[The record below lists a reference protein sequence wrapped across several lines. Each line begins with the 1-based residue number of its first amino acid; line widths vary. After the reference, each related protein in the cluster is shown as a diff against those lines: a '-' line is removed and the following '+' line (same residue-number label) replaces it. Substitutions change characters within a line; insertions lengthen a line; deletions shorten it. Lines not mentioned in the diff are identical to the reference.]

1 LGQVFATTIQGQY
14 KVNPPLGPTTI
25 TPALLVNYPAYF
37 EPHFWGTLWDRYHWI
52 DDPQRNPRLHKKWSV
67 KIEMCC
73 EDIDRL
79 NLTSVTGSNGQRLL
93 YPVILDTAYYNI
105 GVITSIILHYG
116 AGDANGEGQY
126 IEISGIV

>member
-1 LGQVFATTIQGQY
+1 
-14 KVNPPLGPTTI
+14 
-25 TPALLVNYPAYF
+25 
-37 EPHFWGTLWDRYHWI
+37 
-52 DDPQRNPRLHKKWSV
+52 
-67 KIEMCC
+67 MCC